1 MAHDIDENLRETRMS
16 DRNLILHLLQH
27 VEELAPLAELVE
39 LLPTL
44 RRLRPL
50 LDQLAPNG
58 QAPDA
63 IGAAQVWRAGRRLR
77 AGAHRGVPGGR

>member
-1 MAHDIDENLRETRMS
+1 MS

-50 LDQLAPNG
+50 LDQLAPGG
-58 QAPDA
+58 QPDA
-63 IGAAQVWRAGRRLR
+63 IGAAQAWRTGRALRR